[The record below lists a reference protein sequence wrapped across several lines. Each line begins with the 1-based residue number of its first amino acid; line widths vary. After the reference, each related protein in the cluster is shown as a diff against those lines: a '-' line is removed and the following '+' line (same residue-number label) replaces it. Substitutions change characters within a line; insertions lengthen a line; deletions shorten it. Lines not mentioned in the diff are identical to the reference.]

1 MRIRNKIEKRMLSTS
16 VFAFSKYNGK
26 IISSRILG
34 NRAMTVL
41 LDLAQGLVLRLVVAQ
56 EQELFILYRSEADP
70 EIGVNFY

>member
-70 EIGVNFY
+70 KIGVNFY